1 MQTYLFAGG
10 VRQLNDKSP
19 GARQGLHSAQ
29 TVEFCSQV
37 IVRATDHDSAQN
49 IFSDWLLSH
58 GEQTVFAQRVVKIV
72 SAPMLDQ
79 LLTESGQRPIN
90 WETIDDEV
98 QVSLGLEETDDQ
110 GYWAD
115 VNGIVPRNF
124 TVDELLPRLPE
135 DIRAGLNWNAER
147 NFFFLLR
154 VLGAPKADKFS
165 DPSEVQDESAEDLDL
180 AQVRDSQIDFP
191 ELTEMELS
199 VLIEARNAV
208 VAACLW
214 RKHAA
219 SSAIAANDIRIDS
232 WCGVL
237 ASEVQ

>member
-1 MQTYLFAGG
+1 MQTFLFAGG
-10 VRQLNDKSP
+10 LRQLTHKSP
-19 GARQGLHSAQ
+19 GGP
-29 TVEFCSQV
+29 TIDYCSQV
-37 IVRATDHDSAQN
+37 IVRDKDYDSAHN
-49 IFSDWLLSH
+49 LFSDWLLSH
-58 GEQTVFAQRVVKIV
+58 GDQPVIAQRVVKIV

-98 QVSLGLEETDDQ
+98 QASLSEEETDDQ

-124 TVDELLPRLPE
+124 NVHELLARLPE

-147 NFFFLLR
+147 KFFFLLR
-154 VLGAPKADKFS
+154 VLCAPKADQFS
-165 DPSEVQDESAEDLDL
+165 DPSDVQDESTDELDL
-180 AQVRDSQIDFP
+180 AQVRDGQIDFP
-191 ELTEMELS
+191 ELAEMELS

-219 SSAIAANDIRIDS
+219 SSAIATNDIRIDS
-232 WCGVL
+232 WCEVL
-237 ASEVQ
+237 AAAVQ